1 MRSLSLVTILTL
13 VLAGCANTQNPFAEL
28 SPAKSTSDPDRPSI
42 PKSKVNTGVK
52 LARIQEREGHLYK
65 ALEIYNDL
73 YRADPKN
80 QEVCHRLMI
89 VHSRLDQHQEADD
102 FFQKA
107 DKLKKGSAA
116 LYADYGYACHLRG
129 DLELAETWLKKAH
142 QIRPSEDRI
151 TGNLALVLAMQG
163 REQESLAYYR
173 QFLDEA
179 EAQANLGYAL
189 TQRGDF
195 AAAGERYA
203 KALELAPNMKSAQ
216 NALLQLAEWEHAKQ
230 RAQTKSNQSAHGN
243 ESPKPRQSS
252 NRPVAPGTAS
262 IRS

>member
-1 MRSLSLVTILTL
+1 MRSHSLVAILML
-13 VLAGCANTQNPFAEL
+13 ALAGCANTQNPFAEL
-28 SPAKSTSDPDRPSI
+28 SPAKRTSDPDRSTI
-42 PKSKVNTGVK
+42 PKSKVDTGVK
-52 LARIQEREGHLYK
+52 IARIQEREGHLYK
-65 ALEIYNDL
+65 ALEIYNGL
-73 YRADPKN
+73 HQADPKN
-80 QEVCHRLMI
+80 PEVCHRLMI
-89 VHSRLDQHQEADD
+89 VHSRLDQPQEADA

-107 DKLKKGSAA
+107 DKLKQGNAE

-129 DLELAETWLKKAH
+129 DLELAETWLQKAH

-163 REQESLAYYR
+163 REQESLTYYR
-173 QFLDEA
+173 QYLDEA

-230 RAQTKSNQSAHGN
+230 QAQANPNQRAQHNQP
-243 ESPKPRQSS
+243 PKPRQSS
-252 NRPVAPGTAS
+252 NQPVRPGTAS